1 MCLNFKHLSGNVFE
15 YDLRC
20 YRLPSFLWFLAIVR
34 IEPRLRGGSCA
45 DKLFFITSLSAY

>member
-20 YRLPSFLWFLAIVR
+20 YRLPSFFMV
-34 IEPRLRGGSCA
+34 SCYCEDRA
-45 DKLFFITSLSAY
+45 KASRRKLCR